1 VIAYLIWYR
10 GIKLIGPTRTSMY
23 SNLQPIIAVLV
34 AWMAL
39 GEVPTVAQGLG
50 AAAVMAGLLLTRS

>member
-1 VIAYLIWYR
+1 
-10 GIKLIGPTRTSMY
+10 MY